1 MFLYPF
7 QNIVLYLNAIRF
19 VEHFVPAALVIDFGY
34 VGHAVFAVPIGK
46 GADRF
51 RIAADRIVRSRK
63 KQYGKLLGNALY
75 VFFAVNAA

>member
-19 VEHFVPAALVIDFGY
+19 VEHFVPAALVVDFGH
-34 VGHAVFAVPIGK
+34 VGHTVFTVPIGK

-63 KQYGKLLGNALY
+63 KQYGKFLGNALH
-75 VFFAVNAA
+75 VFSAVNAA